1 MAVYEYWYEQD
12 LNDPVQVT
20 YTKSLAFSTDNNSLQ
35 VGVIVMKNGLPAELS
50 GTVVCHVIQSGDPAG
65 GTQEF
70 AGSRINNKVK
80 AVLPAACFAYPG
92 QIAVLLQLVDGTTKT
107 TLCKVIYDVV
117 PGATDT
123 LIDPGNAV
131 PNYDDLVAAIQV
143 LEQATAAA
151 QAIENSIGPLTG
163 LHFEE
168 KAVQNNLF
176 DPHSFQNISSR
187 RLNSSG
193 GLISDGDNIANY
205 GVSGYIPVVEG
216 RAYFIRSG
224 ISNVTGR
231 ACLYDE
237 NLDFVAAIE
246 YPATGAF
253 VAPEGAAALRITY
266 AVAQIN
272 NVRVEEWS
280 ATGDNLFNAYS
291 DFNEDL
297 VYLTYSSGV
306 VTNRSDSWGVSHY
319 IPVSASTAYVY
330 VHDGTSSAPKVL
342 AYDVNLTCLGALT
355 VSTVSGTYFK
365 TFTTTSATAFVRI
378 PYVIRGRYGNEI
390 MAAGSA
396 AKTFAPYHGAT
407 EGQGE
412 PYRAYMTDHIYCA
425 VGTTIEVY
433 TGQACLDPEWYT
445 CRWICDVGY
454 PLGRKFQVTGTAAAI
469 GTYPL
474 TFQVIDKAGRMLYNK
489 TATLHIVS
497 ATIST
502 AKKIMII
509 GDSLTRANK
518 PVLAELVRLSG
529 GKLVPVGTITES
541 ATDSDGV
548 TRTLP
553 CESRSGWSPLDYM
566 INSSA
571 SNPFYSSGFS
581 WSHYISDYPANDPD
595 IVAVFL
601 GTNGM
606 SQGAAVQADRIKT
619 IVQNIRTA
627 DNSLP
632 IIVVNTLFKSD
643 QDGIGRDSGSDG
655 YTSGTIGPVKRFEDE
670 KVLAL
675 AEALDAA
682 VSGISGV
689 TIVNAG
695 LCVDSEYAFGA
706 VEQPVDSRNRDYEEY
721 VPTESIHPQA
731 SGYYQIADAL
741 FGAYCAIINA

>member
-1 MAVYEYWYEQD
+1 MAVYEYWFEQD
-12 LNDPVQVT
+12 LLESVNPEYVAST
-20 YTKSLAFSTDNNSLQ
+20 CFTTDNNS
-35 VGVIVMKNGLPAELS
+35 VTIGVKVLRNGLAAELTGNVVAHVIRS
-50 GTVVCHVIQSGDPAG
+50 ADGGTV
-65 GTQEF
+65 TF
-70 AGSRINNKVK
+70 NGSRTNNKIQ
-80 AVLPAACFAYPG
+80 ATLPAACFAYPG
-92 QIAVLLQLVDGTTKT
+92 QIAVALQLVSGSDKI
-107 TLCKVIYDVV
+107 TLCKKIFSVV
-117 PGATDT
+117 DGATGT
-123 LIDPGNAV
+123 SIDPGSVV
-131 PNYDDLVAAIQV
+131 PNIDNLLAQLAA

-151 QAIENSIGPLTG
+151 EAIAEDIGPLTG

-168 KAVQNNLF
+168 KSIQNNLF
-176 DPHSFQNISSR
+176 DPHSFQNIVSR
-187 RLNSSG
+187 RLDSAG
-193 GLISDGDNIANY
+193 GLITTGDNISNY
-205 GVSGYIPVVEG
+205 AVSGYIPVVEG

-237 NLDFVAAIE
+237 NLDFVASVE
-246 YPATGAF
+246 YPATQAF
-253 VAPEGAAALRITY
+253 VVPEGAAALRITY
-266 AVAQIN
+266 AVAQVDS
-272 NVRVEEWS
+272 VRVEEWS

-319 IPVSASTAYVY
+319 IPVSASTDYVY

-355 VSTVSGTYFK
+355 VTAVSGTYFK
-365 TFTTTSATAFVRI
+365 TFTTPAGAAFVRI

-396 AKTFAPYHGAT
+396 AKTFVPYHGAT

-412 PYRAYMTDHIYCA
+412 AYRAYMTDHIYCA
-425 VGTTIEVY
+425 VGTTIEIY

-541 ATDSDGV
+541 AADSDGV

-553 CESRSGWSPLDYM
+553 CESRSGWSPLDYLT
-566 INSSA
+566 NSSA